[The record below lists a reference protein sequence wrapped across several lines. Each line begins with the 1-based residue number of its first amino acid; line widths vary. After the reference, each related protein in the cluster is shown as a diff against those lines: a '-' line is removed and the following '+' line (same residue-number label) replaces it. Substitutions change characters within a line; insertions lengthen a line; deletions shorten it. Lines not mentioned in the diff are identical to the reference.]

1 MIKKIVI
8 IAFILWGLFIF
19 YKKLM
24 APAIEPFFKKNMG
37 NVDLWQLKVNDAVGP
52 DR

>member
-1 MIKKIVI
+1 MIKKILM

-24 APAIEPFFKKNMG
+24 APTIEPFFKKNTG
-37 NVDLWQLKVNDAVGP
+37 NVDFLQLKVNDKAGP
-52 DR
+52 VE